1 MGDPRG
7 SILSPARSCIAIARL
22 RRLPG
27 VFGRDILLLL
37 GLLLAAGV
45 VGGPTRALLPIYLEH
60 DLAWT
65 PPAIAV
71 IAALRLLAAALSA
84 PLGGVLADAAGARH
98 TLRLGLI
105 GLPVAALCFLTPAW
119 PLLALLGLVSGLAD
133 GLQSTGSQSYLIARA
148 DRATIGRAASA
159 LFVGTTL
166 GGALGN
172 LGTGA
177 LLRGWGFAGLGP
189 IGLGAGFLVLVAATV
204 LPAGERRSASRQG
217 EATGAL
223 AGYRTL
229 LRVPRVRQLALL
241 RFLSTCSWGATNL
254 LWPLLIARL
263 SGDPATAALFG
274 TVSLIVAV
282 AAQLGTG
289 RLIDIVG
296 PGGPALVLAVLVPLV
311 AALSALAIATG
322 LLPALFVVGVA
333 GTAVAWSLS
342 GTTLPLIR
350 AAAPDEA
357 VGQVV
362 GLLHLM
368 WSLAMLTGTLL
379 AGWLVVAGAA
389 LPFGTVTL
397 IALPAVVAA
406 YRLWR
411 SLRPASRGT
420 TTV

>member
-1 MGDPRG
+1 M
-7 SILSPARSCIAIARL
+7 AIARL
-22 RRLPG
+22 RRVPAA
-27 VFGRDILLLL
+27 FGHDILILL
-37 GLLLAAGV
+37 GLLLAAGA

-65 PPAIAV
+65 PPAIAAV
-71 IAALRLLAAALSA
+71 AAVRLLAAALSA
-84 PLGGVLADAAGARH
+84 PLGGILADTSGARR
-98 TLRLGLI
+98 TLRFGLI

-119 PLLALLGLVSGLAD
+119 PLLVLLGLASGLAD

-148 DRATIGRAASA
+148 NHTTIGRATSVF
-159 LFVGTTL
+159 FVGTTL
-166 GGALGN
+166 GGALGS
-172 LGTGA
+172 LGAGA

-189 IGLGAGFLVLVAATV
+189 VGLGVGLLVIVAATA
-204 LPAGERRSASRQG
+204 LPGGESRSPRRRGSPR
-217 EATGAL
+217 GAL

-241 RFLSTCSWGATNL
+241 RFLSTCSWGTMSL

-263 SGDPATAALFG
+263 GGDPAMAALFG

-282 AAQLGTG
+282 AAQLSTG
-289 RLIDIVG
+289 RLIDAIG
-296 PGGPALVLAVLVPLV
+296 PGGPAVVLTVLVPLV
-311 AALSALAIATG
+311 ATLSALAIATG
-322 LLPALFVVGVA
+322 LLPALFAVGVA

-350 AAAPDEA
+350 AAAPAGES
-357 VGQVV
+357 GQVV

-379 AGWLVVAGAA
+379 AGWLIVVGAA
-389 LPFGTVTL
+389 LPFWTVAL
-397 IALPAVVAA
+397 ITLPAIVAA